1 MERIMYRKTL
11 DVHKNGIQFMLQGF
25 ETADNMSRVIEIS
38 LMASGDAID
47 FPLENVE
54 AIMYVTTP
62 SASEPSINKCTIKDN
77 KVVYEVLPI
86 VEEGITNMQLKI
98 IETSTDGATGI
109 LASPKFAVEVTKSD
123 ADDGN
128 AEQTTTFTALE
139 DAMAKAKAVYDERFL
154 RMELSSDCV
163 FRAYY
168 ADGTIYETDVLQKL
182 FLNGNVLLSE
192 SFAHGGTGIRAG
204 EDTDNSKYYSNVSK
218 SEALKAKS
226 IMENSEELLEEVKL
240 HGVYTAF
247 KVDFESGEVEYVSP
261 SYKFKINLDTG
272 ELDAEGQANTY
283 TEEIVRVVTEWFSS
297 NKIKLDDLQ
306 NHAIQL
312 KSHSEDIK
320 TLKEVTPILRGGT
333 GATTAEKALTNLGAA
348 AIDLSNIPFDVLKNI
363 DKHYWKRQE
372 VDFTIDVASSDNTI
386 YVYDT
391 SNATT
396 NRTIYYADNVSAVI
410 DDSNV
415 VKVILNNPT
424 KLTYNWDGGGTAST
438 RTPVDV
444 IAGKYWSEASD
455 GSKLVYYTE
464 TLNKVVN
471 NVSGRYY
478 TTVSGAIVSA
488 STTLSAD
495 VEYVY
500 GENENSY
507 QEGIIADYLYT
518 YMGIPERNILS
529 PMQIQSGSYVGTGT
543 FGIANPNSLVFG
555 FEPKVVLIYCS
566 SGYLTTIFP
575 WTGRGLVK
583 MSGSQ
588 AAIIVSIANNT
599 LSWYSGQNQYDQLNS
614 EGIEYWYTAIG

>member
-11 DVHKNGIQFMLQGF
+11 DLHKNGIQFMLQGF

-47 FPLENVE
+47 FPMEKVE
-54 AIMYVTTP
+54 ALMYVTTP

-226 IMENSEELLEEVKL
+226 IMENSEEILEEVKL
-240 HGVYTAF
+240 HGVYTIF
-247 KVDFESGEVEYVSP
+247 KVDFETGEVEYVSP
-261 SYKFKINLDTG
+261 SHKFKTNLETG
-272 ELDAEGQANTY
+272 HLDAIGQANTY

-297 NKIKLDDLQ
+297 NRVKLDDLQ
-306 NHAIQL
+306 DNAKQI
-312 KSHSEDIK
+312 SELNDLTETHTGKIE
-320 TLKEVTPILRGGT
+320 TLEKRVTPISSGGT
-333 GATTAEKALTNLGAA
+333 GADNKADALKNLGFKVTAEQISEVVENSQWETISSLVINSNAPAVGTSDVTTKTFTMPCEETIINDYSQFRYVIKKGATFTMVGTITS
-348 AIDLSNIPFDVLKNI
+348 AITSAIGDFVLYCKHNGVSYPF
-363 DKHYWKRQE
+363 
-372 VDFTIDVASSDNTI
+372 VDFYIKNSGENLDYTHIFNEDKAFLCPNISDSYFKYDV
-386 YVYDT
+386 YG
-391 SNATT
+391 ATDIVT
-396 NRTIYYADNVSAVI
+396 NRGFENLIQIFADHYAYA
-410 DDSNV
+410 
-415 VKVILNNPT
+415 
-424 KLTYNWDGGGTAST
+424 GGG
-438 RTPVDV
+438 
-444 IAGKYWSEASD
+444 G
-455 GSKLVYYTE
+455 YTQCSLTIE
-464 TLNKVVN
+464 LQ
-471 NVSGRYY
+471 GRR
-478 TTVSGAIVSA
+478 
-488 STTLSAD
+488 L
-495 VEYVY
+495 
-500 GENENSY
+500 
-507 QEGIIADYLYT
+507 
-518 YMGIPERNILS
+518 
-529 PMQIQSGSYVGTGT
+529 
-543 FGIANPNSLVFG
+543 
-555 FEPKVVLIYCS
+555 
-566 SGYLTTIFP
+566 
-575 WTGRGLVK
+575 
-583 MSGSQ
+583 
-588 AAIIVSIANNT
+588 
-599 LSWYSGQNQYDQLNS
+599 
-614 EGIEYWYTAIG
+614 